1 MQKLKKF
8 TKTTSEILTDQKK
21 WESQKTENHPLW

>member
-21 WESQKTENHPLW
+21 WESQK